1 MSENG
6 KEQLLLVEFEF
17 EFMAAVIQYLI
28 FHDTSD
34 AFFYSE
40 KYLQECWPI
49 VKGALKEHGI
59 ACELNLVSHLICMLS
74 HPCSVVLL
82 TCYSVIVSI
91 AETLI
96 CWVGSFC
103 NKRQLVGKTSLISDL

>member
-1 MSENG
+1 MIH
-6 KEQLLLVEFEF
+6 LML
-17 EFMAAVIQYLI
+17 
-28 FHDTSD
+28 
-34 AFFYSE
+34 FFYSE

-82 TCYSVIVSI
+82 TCCSFIVFIS
-91 AETLI
+91 ETLI
-96 CWVGSFC
+96 CWVGLLVIKGSLLE
-103 NKRQLVGKTSLISDL
+103 RQD